1 MGHNPQVLGS
11 KPLEE
16 QTHLEEINKIDNH
29 AYANYPTKKGPNAQ
43 GHIWSS
49 VMLSSSHLE
58 ESVNLMRKVV
68 LKDVREKL
76 RVFNDEIWLEVQG
89 RFNQDHQDIDNAT
102 GEGFKFVW
110 IKKPQLSLWSSE
122 KGLK

>member
-1 MGHNPQVLGS
+1 M
-11 KPLEE
+11 PLEE
-16 QTHLEEINKIDNH
+16 IKKTDNH
-29 AYANYPTKKGPNAQ
+29 AYANYLTKKGLNAQ
-43 GHIWSS
+43 GAIWSL

-76 RVFNDEIWLEVQG
+76 KVFNDEIWVEVQG

-110 IKKPQLSLWSSE
+110 IKKPQLSIWSSGK
-122 KGLK
+122 KGWSKT